1 VQIVINQKRSLKK
14 VKLVL
19 NKQLLLRVQIK
30 RQDKIRM
37 SKDWIKI
44 VRKDYRKVNKNFL
57 ILAVDVLFGLRNFRK
72 YEVLENN
79 NNYYNLQI

>member
-72 YEVLENN
+72 YEVFENN

>member
-1 VQIVINQKRSLKK
+1 MQIVINQKRSLKK

-72 YEVLENN
+72 YEVFENN